1 MKSTIM
7 QELEG
12 KLHHMEFLT
21 KPVYTQQDI
30 NSAISTT
37 AKKCFEEIETIR
49 KLGAFMDGTKYET
62 FVRTDCAHSTFRRG
76 KKKNEYICTGF
87 QMV

>member
-1 MKSTIM
+1 MKPTIM

-37 AKKCFEEIETIR
+37 AKKCFEEINDTKHS
-49 KLGAFMDGTKYET
+49 KLYNKKDIELSLSQVAFNHGLEKAKQIIINYFGDGKE
-62 FVRTDCAHSTFRRG
+62 
-76 KKKNEYICTGF
+76 
-87 QMV
+87 